1 MIGLSFFLL
10 NIPFISSVFTKKIND
25 SNASGAH
32 RTCTIQSR
40 SEVNLIFVVVVVFER
55 VDLVVSATLKAQMI
69 ELFFLLN

>member
-40 SEVNLIFVVVVVFER
+40 SEVNLIFVVLFER

-69 ELFFLLN
+69 EFFFLLN